1 MEKLSSFSGS
11 AQAYAEYVRTIR
23 RTYEENKNGHW
34 ISGAPFFILADIERC
49 LLLLA
54 EGGRIIRAE
63 RREDLRARA
72 GLTEE
77 SLSALEAVCGK
88 TAGDAGYEEAVGL
101 AAVLF
106 AAGFT
111 AEEAQ
116 RFSPASGGGSFSKS
130 GAGRS

>member
-1 MEKLSSFSGS
+1 MS
-11 AQAYAEYVRTIR
+11 A
-23 RTYEENKNGHW
+23 
-34 ISGAPFFILADIERC
+34 F
-49 LLLLA
+49 LLA

-101 AAVLF
+101 AAALF

-116 RFSPASGGGSFSKS
+116 RFFSGV
-130 GAGRS
+130 GRRQLLEERRWEIVKTIHNWRQRLGQVDYLLEQELRSLDVK

>member
-1 MEKLSSFSGS
+1 MS
-11 AQAYAEYVRTIR
+11 A
-23 RTYEENKNGHW
+23 
-34 ISGAPFFILADIERC
+34 F
-49 LLLLA
+49 LLA

-63 RREDLRARA
+63 RREDLRTRA

-101 AAVLF
+101 AALF

-116 RFSPASGGGSFSKS
+116 RFFSGV
-130 GAGRS
+130 GRRQLLEERRWEIVKTIHSWRQRLGQVDYLLEQELRSLDVK

>member
-1 MEKLSSFSGS
+1 MRKIKTGIGYPAHRSLYW
-11 AQAYAEYVRTIR
+11 Q
-23 RTYEENKNGHW
+23 
-34 ISGAPFFILADIERC
+34 ISKDVCF
-49 LLLLA
+49 LLA